1 MRDYDVEITEENG
14 ALMLLPGNADGVI
27 ELEID
32 PGPPID
38 VIETGP
44 QGPPGQ
50 TGHVMV
56 FGTQGPVTAKTGT
69 VGFMPRVNGLITRVT
84 AAVSD
89 QISGATRP
97 DVNVNGTTIF
107 TNQAHRPNLAGIGR
121 HFDDADAIDAPA
133 FTATSYFTADIDVAG
148 NGTKDL
154 IVTVDYVEV

>member
-32 PGPPID
+32 PGPPIE

-44 QGPPGQ
+44 SGPPGQ
-50 TGHVMV
+50 TGWQIC
-56 FGTQGPVTAKTGT
+56 FGTQGPVTSKIGT
-69 VGFMPRVNGLITRVT
+69 VGFFPRVNGMITKVT

-107 TNQAHRPNLAGIGR
+107 TNQAHRPNLASVGR
-121 HFDDADAIDAPA
+121 HFDDADVIDAPA
-133 FTATSYFTADIDVAG
+133 FTATQYLTADVDVAG

-154 IVTVDYVEV
+154 IITVDYVEV